1 MEAYGSWSLDFY
13 DFTVGLDAAE
23 DEVLAGFGDVYERA
37 ARNGAR
43 QGTPIL
49 LSPSG
54 SADARINL
62 FFRLSRVAEKRPRTW
77 RRYAYS
83 LVVWLDFLEGL
94 GRSWDAATT
103 ADFDAFKYWRMTDHR
118 NDGRVRATSF
128 DADRA
133 ALNSFY
139 RWAGERYG
147 VVNPVPTVAGP
158 EVDDLEVAA
167 RDGRRDPARPAG
179 APRRQVK
186 WLLRPAFEQ
195 WRDVGLRGFGFDG
208 RRRLGWRGFNE
219 DRDAAFVDGLYGT
232 GLRLAEWSSVLDVEL
247 PAEDE
252 AGRFPKAWLAA
263 ACIKG
268 GRAGRHYRI
277 PRSVMKEI
285 AAYTDPVEGS
295 RAEAIGRARRKGR
308 YDKVRGMRIVTGC
321 NRHSRTLYVLGPA
334 GRAALSLDTI
344 TPEERLRLFRKT
356 PDGLEPLALWLGNDG
371 MPKQA
376 HSWEKTFQT
385 ANARVA
391 QEWASAHGREEDDD
405 LACPLWARPHMA
417 RHSFALRWFSI
428 LSVVWEHRLG
438 GFTDAEKRDLREQFG
453 DVWFQLATLLGHSS
467 PEVTRDWYLEP
478 FTGLQVDY
486 ILSLLD
492 EEERTALDRLVS
504 RIAQDSG
511 RVLTPV
517 QPGTESVEGQE
528 GAR

>member
-1 MEAYGSWSLDFY
+1 VTVEGHESWSLDFY
-13 DFTVGLDAAE
+13 DFTRKLESDG
-23 DEVLAGFGDVYERA
+23 DELVAGFGDVYERA
-37 ARNGAR
+37 VRNGAR

-49 LSPSG
+49 VAPSG
-54 SADARINL
+54 AADARINL
-62 FFRLSRVAEKRPRTW
+62 FFRLGNVAAKRPRTW

-83 LVVWLDFLEGL
+83 LVVWLDFLEGR
-94 GRSWDAATT
+94 GRSWDAVTME
-103 ADFDAFKYWRMTDHR
+103 DFDAFKHWRMTDHR

-128 DADRA
+128 EADRA

-139 RWAGERYG
+139 RWAAERYG
-147 VVNPVPTVAGP
+147 LTNPVPTVVPGVA
-158 EVDDLEVAA
+158 DDSAVQA
-167 RDGRRDPARPAG
+167 RDGQRDSARPAG

-208 RRRLGWRGFNE
+208 QRRSGWRGFNE

-232 GLRLAEWSSVLDVEL
+232 GLRLAEWSSILDVEL
-247 PAEDE
+247 PAEE
-252 AGRFPKAWLAA
+252 ESGRFPKAWLAA

-268 GRAGRHYRI
+268 GRGGRHYRI

-285 AAYTDPVEGS
+285 AAYLDPVEGS

-308 YDKVRGMRIVTGC
+308 YDKVPGMRIVTSC
-321 NRHSRTLYVLGPA
+321 NRHSRMLHVLSSA
-334 GRAALSLDTI
+334 GRTALSLDVI
-344 TPEERLRLFRKT
+344 TPEERLRLFRNT
-356 PDGLEPLALWLGNDG
+356 PDGLEPLAIWLGNDG

-391 QEWASAHGREEDDD
+391 AEWAVAHGRSQAESE
-405 LACPLWARPHMA
+405 CPLWARPHMA

-428 LSVVWEHRLG
+428 LSVVWEQRLE
-438 GFTDAEKRDLREQFG
+438 GFTDTEKRDLREQFG

-467 PEVTRDWYLEP
+467 PEVTKDWYLEP

-486 ILSLLD
+486 IMSLLD
-492 EEERTALDRLVS
+492 EEERTAVDRLLS
-504 RIAQDSG
+504 RVVQNSG
-511 RVLTPV
+511 KVLAPIKPSWD
-517 QPGTESVEGQE
+517 PGRGD
-528 GAR
+528 AR